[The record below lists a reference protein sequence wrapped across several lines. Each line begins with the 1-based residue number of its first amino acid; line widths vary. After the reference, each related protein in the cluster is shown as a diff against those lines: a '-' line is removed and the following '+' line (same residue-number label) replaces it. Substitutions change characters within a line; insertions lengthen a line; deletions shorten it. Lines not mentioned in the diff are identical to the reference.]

1 MFVLKILI
9 ADDEMPARDE
19 LKYILSFS
27 SEIEIVGEASDAS
40 QVIEQVVE
48 LKPDIIFLDINMRGM
63 NGLDAAHIIHT
74 VAPTAMVVFATAY
87 DEYALKAFEIGAI
100 DYVLKPFDE
109 NRIYKTI
116 ERIKKH
122 QVKDKTEVV
131 VGPDSILGDRVMQ
144 VNKLAVEKDG
154 RIIMISYDEILYAY
168 AYSGTARIVTDK
180 EEIHYHGSLVE
191 LEERLKTTYFLRV
204 HKSYLVNM
212 DKVQEVIP
220 WFKGTYWLKLKDG
233 KKNEIPVSKSQ
244 IKNIKNILGLK

>member
-27 SEIEIVGEASDAS
+27 SDIEIVGEASDAS
-40 QVIEQVVE
+40 QVIEQAVK
-48 LKPDIIFLDINMRGM
+48 LKPDLIFLDINMRGM
-63 NGLDAAHIIHT
+63 NGLEAAHIIHT
-74 VAPTAMVVFATAY
+74 VVPKAMVVFATAY
-87 DEYALKAFEIGAI
+87 DEYALKAFELGAI

-109 NRIYKTI
+109 DRIYKTI
-116 ERIKKH
+116 ERIKKY
-122 QVKDKTEVV
+122 QVKDKTEVFA
-131 VGPDSILGDRVMQ
+131 GLDNSLGHTVLP
-144 VNKLAVEKDG
+144 VNKLPVEKDG

-168 AYSGTARIVTDK
+168 ACSGTARIVTDG
-180 EEIHYHGSLVE
+180 EEINYHGSLAE
-191 LEERLKTTYFLRV
+191 LEERLKATYFLRV

-220 WFKGTYWLKLKDG
+220 WFKGTYWLKLKSG

-244 IKNIKNILGLK
+244 IKKIKMILGLK

>member
-1 MFVLKILI
+1 
-9 ADDEMPARDE
+9 
-19 LKYILSFS
+19 
-27 SEIEIVGEASDAS
+27 
-40 QVIEQVVE
+40 
-48 LKPDIIFLDINMRGM
+48 
-63 NGLDAAHIIHT
+63 
-74 VAPTAMVVFATAY
+74 MVVFATAY